1 MYASMKEVT
10 AYCGEDFDANDPSR
24 ILRVVRDFM
33 KLFEKAMADIKARP
47 ATCAVAHIMWHA
59 VSSPSYG
66 HSGSEWDY
74 HAVQHMRLSSTVHAA
89 PLVCRWPLTG
99 CWV

>member
-1 MYASMKEVT
+1 MSRSGRHFLPLSVQEYETAVYASMKEVT

-47 ATCAVAHIMWHA
+47 SSLCCRQQRAAHSFRA
-59 VSSPSYG
+59 YV
-66 HSGSEWDY
+66 
-74 HAVQHMRLSSTVHAA
+74 TV
-89 PLVCRWPLTG
+89 G
-99 CWV
+99 C